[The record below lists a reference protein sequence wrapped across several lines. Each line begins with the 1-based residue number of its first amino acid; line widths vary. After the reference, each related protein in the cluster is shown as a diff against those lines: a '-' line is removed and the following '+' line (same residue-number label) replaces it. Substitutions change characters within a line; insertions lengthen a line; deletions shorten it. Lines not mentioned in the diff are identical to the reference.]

1 VVGNIH
7 TFQEH
12 ELSSNP
18 GFCLP
23 CQIDASSKPK
33 YQPIVIASEIN
44 EKEIEEQYKDSSTE
58 IVVKEL
64 SIAKANYVLT
74 NNVSLNSGILIA
86 ADSMLEFESQSL
98 GKPLNAENAIARWQK
113 MRGKSG
119 ILHTGHTVIRL
130 DNKQTITR
138 VVSTKVEFA
147 NVDDKEII
155 DYVATKEPLNVA
167 GAFTIDSLGAAFV
180 KEVQGDHSNVIGL
193 SLPALREIVRELGLS
208 WTSLWEMA

>member
-1 VVGNIH
+1 MSFPVILASASPARLMLLRSQNI
-7 TFQEH
+7 
-12 ELSSNP
+12 
-18 GFCLP
+18 
-23 CQIDASSKPK
+23 
-33 YQPIVIASEIN
+33 QPIVIASEIN

-180 KEVQGDHSNVIGL
+180 KEVHGDHSNVIGL

>member
-1 VVGNIH
+1 MSFPVILASASPARLMLLRSQNI
-7 TFQEH
+7 
-12 ELSSNP
+12 
-18 GFCLP
+18 
-23 CQIDASSKPK
+23 
-33 YQPIVIASEIN
+33 QPIIIASEIN
-44 EKEIEEQYKDSSTE
+44 EKEIEEQLKDSPTE

-113 MRGKSG
+113 MRGKTG

>member
-1 VVGNIH
+1 MSFPVILASASPARLMLLRSQNI
-7 TFQEH
+7 
-12 ELSSNP
+12 
-18 GFCLP
+18 
-23 CQIDASSKPK
+23 
-33 YQPIVIASEIN
+33 QPIVIASEIN
-44 EKEIEEQYKDSSTE
+44 EKEIEEQLKDSPTE

>member
-1 VVGNIH
+1 MSFPVILASASPARLMLLRSQNI
-7 TFQEH
+7 
-12 ELSSNP
+12 
-18 GFCLP
+18 
-23 CQIDASSKPK
+23 
-33 YQPIVIASEIN
+33 QPIVIASEIN
-44 EKEIEEQYKDSSTE
+44 EKEIEEQFKDSSTE

-147 NVDDKEII
+147 NIDDKEII

>member
-1 VVGNIH
+1 MSFPVILASASPARLMLLRSQNI
-7 TFQEH
+7 
-12 ELSSNP
+12 
-18 GFCLP
+18 
-23 CQIDASSKPK
+23 
-33 YQPIVIASEIN
+33 QPIVIASEIN
-44 EKEIEEQYKDSSTE
+44 EKEIEQQYKDSSTE

-64 SIAKANYVLT
+64 SIAKVNYVLT

>member
-1 VVGNIH
+1 MSFPVILASASPARLMLLRSQNI
-7 TFQEH
+7 
-12 ELSSNP
+12 
-18 GFCLP
+18 
-23 CQIDASSKPK
+23 
-33 YQPIVIASEIN
+33 QPIVIASEIN

-86 ADSMLEFESQSL
+86 ADSMLEFESESL

-113 MRGKSG
+113 MRGKTG

-147 NVDDKEII
+147 NVDDKEIL
-155 DYVATKEPLNVA
+155 DYVATSEPLNVA

>member
-1 VVGNIH
+1 MSFPVVLASASPARLMLLRSQNI
-7 TFQEH
+7 
-12 ELSSNP
+12 
-18 GFCLP
+18 
-23 CQIDASSKPK
+23 
-33 YQPIVIASEIN
+33 QPIVIASEIN

>member
-1 VVGNIH
+1 MSFPVILASASPARLMLLRSQNI
-7 TFQEH
+7 
-12 ELSSNP
+12 
-18 GFCLP
+18 
-23 CQIDASSKPK
+23 
-33 YQPIVIASEIN
+33 QPIVIASEIN
-44 EKEIEEQYKDSSTE
+44 EKEIEEQLKDSSTE

>member
-1 VVGNIH
+1 MSFPVILASASPARLMLLRSQNI
-7 TFQEH
+7 
-12 ELSSNP
+12 
-18 GFCLP
+18 
-23 CQIDASSKPK
+23 
-33 YQPIVIASEIN
+33 QPIVIASEIN

-193 SLPALREIVRELGLS
+193 ALPALREIVRELGLS

>member
-1 VVGNIH
+1 MSFPVILASASPARLMLLRSQNI
-7 TFQEH
+7 
-12 ELSSNP
+12 
-18 GFCLP
+18 
-23 CQIDASSKPK
+23 
-33 YQPIVIASEIN
+33 QPIVIASEIN
-44 EKEIEEQYKDSSTE
+44 EKEIEEKYKDSTTKT
-58 IVVKEL
+58 VVKEL

-74 NNVSLNSGILIA
+74 NNVSLNTGILIA

-98 GKPLNAENAIARWQK
+98 GKPLNAENAIARWQQ

-147 NVDDKEII
+147 NVDDKEIN
-155 DYVATKEPLNVA
+155 DYVATNEPLNVA
-167 GAFTIDSLGAAFV
+167 GAFTLDSLGAAFV
-180 KEVQGDHSNVIGL
+180 KEVRGDHSNVIGL

>member
-1 VVGNIH
+1 MCFPVILASASPARLMLLRSQNI
-7 TFQEH
+7 
-12 ELSSNP
+12 
-18 GFCLP
+18 
-23 CQIDASSKPK
+23 
-33 YQPIVIASEIN
+33 QPIVIASEIN
-44 EKEIEEQYKDSSTE
+44 EKEIEEQYKDSSPE

>member
-1 VVGNIH
+1 MSFPVILASASPARLMLLRSQNI
-7 TFQEH
+7 
-12 ELSSNP
+12 
-18 GFCLP
+18 
-23 CQIDASSKPK
+23 
-33 YQPIVIASEIN
+33 QPIVIPSEIN
-44 EKEIEEQYKDSSTE
+44 EKEIEEQLKDSSTE

-64 SIAKANYVLT
+64 SIAKANYVLA
-74 NNVSLNSGILIA
+74 NNVSLSTGILIA

-130 DNKQTITR
+130 DNNETITR

>member
-1 VVGNIH
+1 MSFPVILASASPARLMLLRSQNI
-7 TFQEH
+7 
-12 ELSSNP
+12 
-18 GFCLP
+18 
-23 CQIDASSKPK
+23 
-33 YQPIVIASEIN
+33 QPIVNASEIN

>member
-1 VVGNIH
+1 MSFPVILASASPARLMLLRSQNI
-7 TFQEH
+7 
-12 ELSSNP
+12 
-18 GFCLP
+18 
-23 CQIDASSKPK
+23 
-33 YQPIVIASEIN
+33 QPIVIASDIN
-44 EKEIEEQYKDSSTE
+44 EKEVEEKYKSSSTE

-74 NNVSLNSGILIA
+74 NNVSLNTGILIA
-86 ADSMLEFESQSL
+86 ADSMLEFESESL

-130 DNKQTITR
+130 DNLQTITR

-147 NVDDKEII
+147 NVDDKEIL
-155 DYVATKEPLNVA
+155 DYVATSEPLNVA

>member
-1 VVGNIH
+1 MSFPVILASASPARLMLLRSQNI
-7 TFQEH
+7 
-12 ELSSNP
+12 
-18 GFCLP
+18 
-23 CQIDASSKPK
+23 
-33 YQPIVIASEIN
+33 QPIVIASEIN
-44 EKEIEEQYKDSSTE
+44 EKEIEEKYKDSSTE

-74 NNVSLNSGILIA
+74 NNVSLDTGILIA

-130 DNKQTITR
+130 DNRQTITR
-138 VVSTKVEFA
+138 VISTKVEFA
-147 NVDDKEII
+147 NVDDKEIL
-155 DYVATKEPLNVA
+155 DYVATSEPLNVA

-180 KEVQGDHSNVIGL
+180 KEVHGDHSNVIGL

>member
-1 VVGNIH
+1 VSFPVILASASPARLMLLRSQNI
-7 TFQEH
+7 
-12 ELSSNP
+12 
-18 GFCLP
+18 
-23 CQIDASSKPK
+23 
-33 YQPIVIASEIN
+33 QPIVIASEIN
-44 EKEIEEQYKDSSTE
+44 EKEIEQQYKDSSTE

>member
-1 VVGNIH
+1 MSFPVILASASPARLMLLRSQNI
-7 TFQEH
+7 
-12 ELSSNP
+12 
-18 GFCLP
+18 
-23 CQIDASSKPK
+23 
-33 YQPIVIASEIN
+33 QPIVIASEIN
-44 EKEIEEQYKDSSTE
+44 EKEIEEQYKNFSTE

-147 NVDDKEII
+147 NVDDKEIL
-155 DYVATKEPLNVA
+155 DYVATNEPLNVA

>member
-1 VVGNIH
+1 MSFPVILASASPARLMLLRSQNI
-7 TFQEH
+7 
-12 ELSSNP
+12 
-18 GFCLP
+18 
-23 CQIDASSKPK
+23 
-33 YQPIVIASEIN
+33 QPIVIASDIN
-44 EKEIEEQYKDSSTE
+44 EKEIEEKYKSSSTE

-64 SIAKANYVLT
+64 SIAKANYVLA
-74 NNVSLNSGILIA
+74 NNVSLNTGILIA
-86 ADSMLEFESQSL
+86 ADSMLEFESESL

-130 DNKQTITR
+130 DNLQTITR

-147 NVDDKEII
+147 NVDDKEIL
-155 DYVATKEPLNVA
+155 DYVATSEPLNVA

>member
-1 VVGNIH
+1 MSFPVILASASPARLMLLRSQNI
-7 TFQEH
+7 
-12 ELSSNP
+12 
-18 GFCLP
+18 
-23 CQIDASSKPK
+23 
-33 YQPIVIASEIN
+33 QPIVIASEIN
-44 EKEIEEQYKDSSTE
+44 EKEIEQQYKDSSTE

-113 MRGKSG
+113 MRGKAG

>member
-1 VVGNIH
+1 MSFPVILASASPARLMLLRSQNI
-7 TFQEH
+7 
-12 ELSSNP
+12 
-18 GFCLP
+18 
-23 CQIDASSKPK
+23 
-33 YQPIVIASEIN
+33 QPIVIASEIN

-180 KEVQGDHSNVIGL
+180 KQVQGDHSNVIGL